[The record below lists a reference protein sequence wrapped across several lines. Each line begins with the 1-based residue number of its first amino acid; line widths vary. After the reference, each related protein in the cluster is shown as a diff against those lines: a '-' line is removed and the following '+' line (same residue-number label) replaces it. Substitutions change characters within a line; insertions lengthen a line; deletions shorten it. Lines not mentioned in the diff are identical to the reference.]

1 MATPLADKSLNPP
14 WLLVYHRVPQPG
26 PACLPK
32 PSSSPDQALAR
43 NTITLL
49 AKWLK
54 IVGKTRF
61 IDVHR
66 GLRRLMDVQYELILF
81 PTELLR
87 WYLLISVGRLQFV
100 S

>member
-1 MATPLADKSLNPP
+1 MFAQAFQQS
-14 WLLVYHRVPQPG
+14 RPG
-26 PACLPK
+26 
-32 PSSSPDQALAR
+32 LAR

-49 AKWLK
+49 AKWLN